1 MRRLAPWTARAISI
15 VGDPETNYIS
25 PFPQGK
31 IFIYTLVFY
40 FLFRLLF
47 PIFEDFGLFKIS
59 KLIKKMV
66 RRSTN
71 PDPEEI
77 EQFIFSL
84 YVNINITPK
93 SQRRSTIQSEYELQS
108 VVQSD
113 EFRTARKSPKTLKK
127 VVRRT
132 LSTIEDAFAKSSKAL
147 GRSSLRALK
156 KTLSIETET

>member
-1 MRRLAPWTARAISI
+1 
-15 VGDPETNYIS
+15 
-25 PFPQGK
+25 
-31 IFIYTLVFY
+31 
-40 FLFRLLF
+40 
-47 PIFEDFGLFKIS
+47 
-59 KLIKKMV
+59 MV